1 MKKALAGLLIFG
13 MVGAAMVVPAAAAG
27 HHGGGHG
34 GCHRTWTATQTAV
47 CPWSGE
53 DCPWGGDC
61 DGWCVN
67 GGVCDGTGWAGT
79 TADIEG
85 NGVRRCEV
93 RRRWSGPWTP
103 TPTWCGGC
111 AWSG

>member
-1 MKKALAGLLIFG
+1 MDGPVPVVLESEGQSAHPEKEVFDMKKALAGLLIFG
-13 MVGAAMVVPAAAAG
+13 MVGATMVVPAAAAG

-61 DGWCVN
+61 DGWCVS
-67 GGVCDGTGWAGT
+67 GGVCDGTGWARHHG
-79 TADIEG
+79 
-85 NGVRRCEV
+85 
-93 RRRWSGPWTP
+93 
-103 TPTWCGGC
+103 
-111 AWSG
+111 

>member
-1 MKKALAGLLIFG
+1 MDGPVPVVLESEGQSAHPEKEVFDMKKALAGLLIFG

-67 GGVCDGTGWAGT
+67 GGVCDGTGWA
-79 TADIEG
+79 
-85 NGVRRCEV
+85 RQH
-93 RRRWSGPWTP
+93 S
-103 TPTWCGGC
+103 
-111 AWSG
+111 

>member
-1 MKKALAGLLIFG
+1 MDGPVPVVLEPEGQSAHPEKEVFDMKKALAGLLIFG

-67 GGVCDGTGWAGT
+67 GGVCDGTGWARHHG
-79 TADIEG
+79 
-85 NGVRRCEV
+85 
-93 RRRWSGPWTP
+93 
-103 TPTWCGGC
+103 
-111 AWSG
+111 

>member
-1 MKKALAGLLIFG
+1 MDGPVPVVLESEGQSAHPEKEVFDMKKALAGLLIFG

-67 GGVCDGTGWAGT
+67 GGVCDGTGWA
-79 TADIEG
+79 
-85 NGVRRCEV
+85 RHH
-93 RRRWSGPWTP
+93 S
-103 TPTWCGGC
+103 
-111 AWSG
+111 

>member
-1 MKKALAGLLIFG
+1 MDGPVPVVLESEGQSAHPEKEVFDMKKALAGLLIFG

-53 DCPWGGDC
+53 DCPWGG
-61 DGWCVN
+61 
-67 GGVCDGTGWAGT
+67 VCDGTGWARHHG
-79 TADIEG
+79 
-85 NGVRRCEV
+85 
-93 RRRWSGPWTP
+93 
-103 TPTWCGGC
+103 
-111 AWSG
+111 

>member
-13 MVGAAMVVPAAAAG
+13 MVSAAMVVPAAAAG

-34 GCHRTWTATQTAV
+34 GCHRTWTATQTAT

-61 DGWCVN
+61 QGWCINGGECLYHEDCPRDGQCVS
-67 GGVCDGTGWAGT
+67 GGVCDGTGWARHHG
-79 TADIEG
+79 
-85 NGVRRCEV
+85 
-93 RRRWSGPWTP
+93 
-103 TPTWCGGC
+103 
-111 AWSG
+111 

>member
-1 MKKALAGLLIFG
+1 MDGPVPVVLESEGQSAHPEKEVFDMKKALAGLLIFG

-67 GGVCDGTGWAGT
+67 GGVCPNGSVCDGTGWARHHG
-79 TADIEG
+79 
-85 NGVRRCEV
+85 
-93 RRRWSGPWTP
+93 
-103 TPTWCGGC
+103 
-111 AWSG
+111 

>member
-13 MVGAAMVVPAAAAG
+13 MVGAAMVVPALAAG

-34 GCHRTWTATQTAV
+34 GCYRNSAFTQTGT

-61 DGWCVN
+61 DGWCLNGSECLYHEDCPRDGQCVN
-67 GGVCDGTGWAGT
+67 GGVCDGTGWTRHHG
-79 TADIEG
+79 
-85 NGVRRCEV
+85 
-93 RRRWSGPWTP
+93 
-103 TPTWCGGC
+103 
-111 AWSG
+111 